1 MSDDLAAEW
10 RQGRLDLIQNLVP
23 AKNAQE
29 VTITLSRTFAS
40 LTTDQRVE
48 LEPLLREWLR
58 SDDESDRFDAIAI
71 VRDND
76 VTSMIPDL
84 RELQDRL
91 EDSTEVGAPYEWA
104 KVNRVLGHLVSVA
117 TAASDLT
124 SESES

>member
-1 MSDDLAAEW
+1 MSGDLAAEW
-10 RQGRLDLIQNLVP
+10 RQGRLELIQNLVP
-23 AKNAQE
+23 AKNAQG

-91 EDSTEVGAPYEWA
+91 EDSTEVGAPYEWE